1 MHVLWSTCQNPV
13 LSTLQIFTGW
23 GEPFRVIIV
32 RVFCEG
38 LINAIPS
45 HMVYG
50 IIWETRI
57 SSQVQLKVTQLGPTL
72 RNPMDYT
79 VHGIPQARIL
89 EWVAFPFSRLS
100 SQPKDQTQVSH
111 ITSGF
116 FTSSRRREAQE
127 YWSGSPIPSSADLS
141 DPGIKLGSPAL
152 QADSL
157 PTELWQK
164 PHSSSTF
171 LLFSNQVVLFLLL
184 RLGWITWVL
193 FVHFQKL
200 NPRV

>member
-1 MHVLWSTCQNPV
+1 
-13 LSTLQIFTGW
+13 
-23 GEPFRVIIV
+23 
-32 RVFCEG
+32 
-38 LINAIPS
+38 
-45 HMVYG
+45 MVYG

-127 YWSGSPIPSSADLS
+127 YWSG
-141 DPGIKLGSPAL
+141 
-152 QADSL
+152 
-157 PTELWQK
+157 
-164 PHSSSTF
+164 
-171 LLFSNQVVLFLLL
+171 
-184 RLGWITWVL
+184 
-193 FVHFQKL
+193 
-200 NPRV
+200 